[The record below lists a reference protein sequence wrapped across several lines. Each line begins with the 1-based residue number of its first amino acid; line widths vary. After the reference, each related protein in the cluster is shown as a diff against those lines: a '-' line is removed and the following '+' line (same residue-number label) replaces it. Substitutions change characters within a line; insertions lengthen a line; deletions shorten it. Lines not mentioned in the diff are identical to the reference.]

1 MKFNFK
7 KFGKSNK
14 ILFCLCLFAEIISLL
29 ALIFLQNVVFVLDA
43 VTFALIMYM
52 INNDHKDW
60 NQL

>member
-7 KFGKSNK
+7 KFSKSNK

-29 ALIFLQNVVFVLDA
+29 ALILLQNVVFVLNG
-43 VTFALIMYM
+43 VTFVLIMYM
-52 INNDHKDW
+52 INDDHKDW

>member
-7 KFGKSNK
+7 KFSKSNK

-29 ALIFLQNVVFVLDA
+29 ALILLQNVVFVLNV
-43 VTFALIMYM
+43 VTFVLIMYM
-52 INNDHKDW
+52 INDDHKDW